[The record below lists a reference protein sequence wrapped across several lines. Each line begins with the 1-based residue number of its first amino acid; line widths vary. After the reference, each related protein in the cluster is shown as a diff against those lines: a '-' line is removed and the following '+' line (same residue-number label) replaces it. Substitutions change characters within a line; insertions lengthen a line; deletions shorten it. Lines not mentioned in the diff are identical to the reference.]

1 MESEQ
6 KESLIRIILGTVLGV
21 AAIIVSHLFSLP
33 VWALV
38 LIYLPGYLVAGSGV
52 LLGAAGSIIHGEL
65 FDERFLMSAAT
76 IGAFFIGEYPEAV
89 FVMILYLIGEML
101 GDTAVDRTRDSV
113 GALAELIPDSVTV
126 IRDGTEISVPPE
138 SVNPGE
144 LLVVRPGEWI
154 ALDGTAEEGSSSLD
168 LSALTGESLPRD
180 IAPGDSVFSGAINLS
195 GVLKIRTSGR
205 VSESTVSR
213 ILEMVE
219 ESSEHKSKSEGFV
232 RRFSRIYTPC
242 VVAAAVIL
250 GVVPPIFDGRWAVW
264 IERALSF
271 LVVSCPCAVVI
282 SVPLSFFCGIGNASR
297 KGILFKGSVSLE
309 TLSKANTAVFDKTGT
324 LTDSGFVIE
333 EVIPETEDVSP
344 EGLIGIAAYLESY
357 STHPLA
363 APVIEKYGRE
373 IDKSRV
379 TGVSEGRSSSG
390 RGITAE
396 IDGKRF
402 YAGNAAYIRSFGIDC
417 PAGSGKTEICVSDI
431 GRLLGRIF
439 LSDQLKPDA
448 VTAVTRLRS
457 RGLSVAM
464 LSGDGEAAV
473 ASAAEK
479 LGLENGEY
487 ASGLFPADKTA
498 YIEKLRAEGK
508 KSVFV
513 GDGINDA
520 PVLSAADA
528 GVSMGGLGSR
538 AAVEASD
545 IVLIE
550 DKPSAVATAYD
561 ISRKTMSIVKINII
575 FALAAKLAIL
585 ILNLTGLGNMWLS
598 AAGDVGVMLVCVLNS
613 LRALK

>member
-89 FVMILYLIGEML
+89 FVMVLYLIGEML
-101 GDTAVDRTRDSV
+101 GDTAVDKTRDSV

-126 IRDGTEISVPPE
+126 IRDGAEEQVPPE

-144 LLVVRPGEWI
+144 LIIVRPGERI
-154 ALDGTAEEGSSSLD
+154 ALDGTAEEGTSSLD

-180 IAPGDSVFSGAINLS
+180 IAPGDSVYSGAINLS
-195 GVLKIRTSGR
+195 GVLKIRTTGR

-242 VVAAAVIL
+242 VVAAAVII

-297 KGILFKGSVSLE
+297 KGILFKGSVALE
-309 TLSKANTAVFDKTGT
+309 TLSKADTAVFDKTGT

-333 EVIPETEDVSP
+333 DVIPEDVSVSP

-363 APVIEKYGRE
+363 APVIEKYGRD

-379 TGVSEGRSSSG
+379 SGV
-390 RGITAE
+390 T
-396 IDGKRF
+396 
-402 YAGNAAYIRSFGIDC
+402 
-417 PAGSGKTEICVSDI
+417 
-431 GRLLGRIF
+431 
-439 LSDQLKPDA
+439 
-448 VTAVTRLRS
+448 
-457 RGLSVAM
+457 
-464 LSGDGEAAV
+464 
-473 ASAAEK
+473 
-479 LGLENGEY
+479 
-487 ASGLFPADKTA
+487 
-498 YIEKLRAEGK
+498 
-508 KSVFV
+508 
-513 GDGINDA
+513 
-520 PVLSAADA
+520 
-528 GVSMGGLGSR
+528 
-538 AAVEASD
+538 
-545 IVLIE
+545 
-550 DKPSAVATAYD
+550 
-561 ISRKTMSIVKINII
+561 
-575 FALAAKLAIL
+575 
-585 ILNLTGLGNMWLS
+585 
-598 AAGDVGVMLVCVLNS
+598 
-613 LRALK
+613 